1 MSFIDA
7 NEAFKSANE
16 FVMGHLKI
24 LENYLASLCER
35 HMSEFHDELIIGV

>member
-24 LENYLASLCER
+24 LKNYLASLYER